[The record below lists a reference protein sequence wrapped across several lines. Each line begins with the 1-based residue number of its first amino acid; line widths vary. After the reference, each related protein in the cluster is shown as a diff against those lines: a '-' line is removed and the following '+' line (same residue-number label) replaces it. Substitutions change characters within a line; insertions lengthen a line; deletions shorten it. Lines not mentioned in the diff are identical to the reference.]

1 MYIIAQFV
9 FGFNSAFSGQ
19 PLYEKVI
26 YQLYNIT
33 FTSWPIMWL
42 AVFDYQHLRDREEDI
57 KNQDKKGKLGRNE
70 KQMNKDYDRSKG
82 DD

>member
-1 MYIIAQFV
+1 
-9 FGFNSAFSGQ
+9 
-19 PLYEKVI
+19 
-26 YQLYNIT
+26 
-33 FTSWPIMWL
+33 MWL